1 MVAYLRLDY
10 VLSPTSPPVVDMDW
24 LLSSLDNR
32 IVEPSDSG
40 YILDCAL
47 YLNSPFH
54 PPRSINGG
62 SETLQNTFGL
72 LAHGWIPVRWVW
84 MYPWTTELFY
94 TQKRDRLGR
103 LCNLQSHTD
112 FSFLIL
118 YKRKNK
124 TPYHSL
130 CSIIFSVGQGQRPKG
145 ES

>member
-10 VLSPTSPPVVDMDW
+10 VLSPTSPPVVDTDW

-40 YILDCAL
+40 YILDYTLTAH
-47 YLNSPFH
+47 FIH
-54 PPRSINGG
+54 PGVLMVAAKPYK
-62 SETLQNTFGL
+62 TLLGCLPTDECQSD
-72 LAHGWIPVRWVW
+72 RVW

-94 TQKRDRLGR
+94 TQKRDRLRR

-124 TPYHSL
+124 TLYHSL

>member
-10 VLSPTSPPVVDMDW
+10 VLSSTSPPVVDTDW

-32 IVEPSDSG
+32 VVEPRILATFWAAHYTLTAHFIHPGVLMVAAKPYKTLLGCLPTDECQSD
-40 YILDCAL
+40 
-47 YLNSPFH
+47 
-54 PPRSINGG
+54 R
-62 SETLQNTFGL
+62 
-72 LAHGWIPVRWVW
+72 VW

-94 TQKRDRLGR
+94 TQKRDRLRR
-103 LCNLQSHTD
+103 LYNLQSHTD
-112 FSFLIL
+112 FSSLIL
-118 YKRKNK
+118 YERKNK